1 MQRNW
6 VVVSKN
12 ARFVNRDV
20 EMPKADFICKLLT
33 WDFNLSEE
41 NLWFL
46 WKANVTYSPDYVNL
60 APQTV
65 RFLTIEALFFRWV
78 KTCWTRNT
86 ILRGQQARASSYRCL
101 SIELLPQFQW
111 LNAQCHL
118 QNRTTVNEYSKNA
131 RQPL

>member
-33 WDFNLSEE
+33 WGFNFSEE

-65 RFLTIEALFFRWV
+65 RFLTIEALFFSLGE
-78 KTCWTRNT
+78 NM
-86 ILRGQQARASSYRCL
+86 LDS
-101 SIELLPQFQW
+101 
-111 LNAQCHL
+111 
-118 QNRTTVNEYSKNA
+118 
-131 RQPL
+131 